1 MIRVSQLKLSPGHSL
16 EELYEKTAKLLHIK
30 REQIVRLEIR
40 RQSVDARKKPDIRL
54 IYVLDVKVS
63 GISEQKCVQRCKSR
77 DVSVVT
83 GKRYVFPQPG
93 ERQLEHRPVII
104 GTGPAGLFCGY
115 LLAVHGYRPILLERG
130 QAVEQRCRDV
140 ETFWN
145 GGCLDPES
153 NVSFGEGGAGTFSD
167 GKLNTLIKD
176 KDGRGRE
183 ALSIFVKH
191 GAQPEIL

>member
-1 MIRVSQLKLSPGHSL
+1 M
-16 EELYEKTAKLLHIK
+16 
-30 REQIVRLEIR
+30 
-40 RQSVDARKKPDIRL
+40 
-54 IYVLDVKVS
+54 
-63 GISEQKCVQRCKSR
+63 
-77 DVSVVT
+77 
-83 GKRYVFPQPG
+83 
-93 ERQLEHRPVII
+93 
-104 GTGPAGLFCGY
+104 
-115 LLAVHGYRPILLERG
+115 ERG

-191 GAQPEIL
+191 GAQPEILYEAKPHIGTDVLTGVVADMRKTILLLR

>member
-83 GKRYVFPQPG
+83 EKRYVFPQPG
-93 ERQLEHRPVII
+93 ERRLEHRPVII

-115 LLAVHGYRPILLERG
+115 LLAVHGY
-130 QAVEQRCRDV
+130 
-140 ETFWN
+140 FWN
-145 GGCLDPES
+145 GDRQWSSAAGMLRRSGTEGVWTRNPTFPLEKAERARS
-153 NVSFGEGGAGTFSD
+153 RTENSIRSSRIRTGEEEKRFRY
-167 GKLNTLIKD
+167 L
-176 KDGRGRE
+176 
-183 ALSIFVKH
+183 
-191 GAQPEIL
+191 